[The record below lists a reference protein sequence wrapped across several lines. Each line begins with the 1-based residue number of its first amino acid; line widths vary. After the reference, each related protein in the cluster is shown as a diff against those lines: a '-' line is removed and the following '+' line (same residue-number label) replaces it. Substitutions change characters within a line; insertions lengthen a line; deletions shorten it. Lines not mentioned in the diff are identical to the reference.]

1 MNKQAE
7 IYKLTL
13 ANKVSELERIKSVID
28 KLIQNWNIP
37 LKTGLSINLALEE
50 AFTNIVNYAF
60 TDNEAHSIEIVFV
73 KNAGQLIITLS
84 DDGIEYDPTQNKN
97 PQIDLPVQ
105 DRQVGGLGIYL
116 IRKLMDKV
124 EYMRE
129 SGKNYL
135 TLTKIL

>member
-60 TDNEAHSIEIVFV
+60 TDNEAYSIEIVFV